1 MSSESIV
8 SIFLGIG
15 LASSAGFRV
24 FLPLLA
30 LSLAAHNGLWELNQS
45 WQWMGSLTA
54 VITFGVA
61 TLVELVA
68 YFIPWLDNLL
78 DSLAIP
84 LAGVAGTA
92 LMVSTVAGLD
102 PVFTWTL
109 AIIAGGGTATAIK
122 GAAAGGRMASTL
134 STGGLANPVVASVET
149 GTAAV
154 MSLASILAPVL
165 AAVLV
170 IVVLALVYRVYRK
183 LRPRT

>member
-1 MSSESIV
+1 MSAESIV

-24 FLPLLA
+24 FLPLFA
-30 LSLAAHNGLWELNQS
+30 LSLAAHNGLWELNAS

-61 TLVELVA
+61 TVAELLA

-134 STGGLANPVVASVET
+134 STGGLANPVVATVET

-154 MSLASILAPVL
+154 MSLASIVAPLL

-183 LRPRT
+183 LRPRS

>member
-1 MSSESIV
+1 MSGETIL
-8 SIFLGIG
+8 SIFLGVG

-24 FLPLLA
+24 FLPLFA
-30 LSLAAHNGLWELNQS
+30 LSLAAHNGLWELNHS
-45 WQWMGSLTA
+45 WEWMGSLTA

-61 TLVELVA
+61 TLVELFA

-109 AIIAGGGTATAIK
+109 ALIAGGGTATAIK

-134 STGGLANPVVASVET
+134 STGGLANPVVATVET

-154 MSLASILAPVL
+154 MSLASVLAPMVSDK
-165 AAVLV
+165 
-170 IVVLALVYRVYRK
+170 R
-183 LRPRT
+183 

>member
-1 MSSESIV
+1 MSGESIV

-24 FLPLLA
+24 FLPLFA
-30 LSLAAHNGLWELNQS
+30 LSLAAHNGLWELNTS
-45 WQWMGSLTA
+45 WQWMGSLSA

-61 TLVELVA
+61 TVAELLA

-134 STGGLANPVVASVET
+134 GTGGLANPVVATVET

-154 MSLASILAPVL
+154 MSLASIVAPLL

-183 LRPRT
+183 LRPRS

>member
-1 MSSESIV
+1 MSSETIV

-24 FLPLLA
+24 FLPLFA

-61 TLVELVA
+61 TLVELFA

-92 LMVSTVAGLD
+92 LMVSTVVGLD

-122 GAAAGGRMASTL
+122 GAAAGGRVASTL

-154 MSLASILAPVL
+154 MSLASILAPLL

-183 LRPRT
+183 LRPRS

>member
-1 MSSESIV
+1 MSGESIV

-24 FLPLLA
+24 FLPLFA

-61 TLVELVA
+61 TVVELLA

-84 LAGVAGTA
+84 LAGLAGTA

-102 PVFTWTL
+102 PVITWTL

-134 STGGLANPVVASVET
+134 STGGLANPAVATVET

-154 MSLASILAPVL
+154 MSLASILAPLL

-183 LRPRT
+183 LRPRS

>member
-1 MSSESIV
+1 MSGESIV

-24 FLPLLA
+24 FLPLFA
-30 LSLAAHNGLWELNQS
+30 LSLAAHNGLWELNQN

-54 VITFGVA
+54 VIIFGVA
-61 TLVELVA
+61 TLVELLA

-84 LAGVAGTA
+84 LAGLAGTA

-154 MSLASILAPVL
+154 MSLASILAPLL

-170 IVVLALVYRVYRK
+170 IVVLSLVYRVYRK
-183 LRPRT
+183 LRPRS